1 MDVLHCFGTTD
12 PLFDVIQEIRRDGAE
27 QTVYGYDEYSHH
39 YLLNWQG
46 QPLGALTVQAAAN
59 GRLDCEDHYPAV
71 LLEQHCD
78 ELIATCKLRI
88 RRGPST
94 PIQALRTLVR
104 RAWEDQLSRGKRI
117 SIVNADV
124 RMQAFYR
131 RIGFTYLPGFDFVH
145 PDLQTPSNVL
155 LMAVDASQRSYCQDL
170 FDGIPNQVDQ
180 QPLVEMCCGSFAQT
194 GAVAKV
200 GSLRLAAVA

>member
-1 MDVLHCFGTTD
+1 MDVLHCLGTTD
-12 PLFDVIQEIRRDGAE
+12 PLFDLIQEIRRDGSE
-27 QTVYGYDEYSHH
+27 QTVYRYDEYSHH
-39 YLLNWQG
+39 YLLKWQG

-71 LLEQHCD
+71 LLEQHCQ

-104 RAWEDQLSRGKRI
+104 RAWEDQLSMGKRV
-117 SIVNADV
+117 SVVNADV

-131 RIGFTYLPGFDFVH
+131 RIGFSYLPGFDFVH
-145 PDLQTPSNVL
+145 PELCTQSNVL
-155 LMAVDASQRSYCQDL
+155 LMAVDPSQRSYCQDL
-170 FDGIPNQVDQ
+170 FAGVDKQMNQLS
-180 QPLVEMCCGSFAQT
+180 LVERCCGSFAQT
-194 GAVAKV
+194 GVVSKAS
-200 GSLRLAAVA
+200 SLRLAAVA